1 MRSFARRAV
10 SIVDLDCEAVAVAMD
25 LEIEEEEEEE
35 EGEEEGEEE
44 EEEPDEEEIDVDEKE
59 GRRGNIRQDS
69 AAQVPLPYPNSAVTG
84 AIREYSAANRA
95 E

>member
-1 MRSFARRAV
+1 
-10 SIVDLDCEAVAVAMD
+10 VDLDCEAVAVAMD
-25 LEIEEEEEEE
+25 LEIE
-35 EGEEEGEEE
+35 EEE

-84 AIREYSAANRA
+84 AIREYSGANRA
-95 E
+95 G